1 MRNEEHKE
9 QCAVLEW
16 WGYKCHS
23 FGVPEHLLFAIPNG
37 GARNAI
43 TGAILK
49 AEGVRA
55 GVPDLFLACPNRYY
69 SGLFVEMK
77 KPKGGRVSDAQA
89 GMRTLLMWAGYD
101 VQICEG
107 ADKAR
112 AVITD
117 YLENR

>member
-16 WGYKCHS
+16 WKYKS
-23 FGVPEHLLFAIPNG
+23 KLFGISEQLLFAIPNG

-49 AEGVRA
+49 AEGVRP
-55 GVPDLFLACPNRYY
+55 GVPDLFLAHPNRYY
-69 SGLFVEMK
+69 SGLFIEMK
-77 KPKGGRVSDAQA
+77 KAKGGKVSDAQSE
-89 GMRTLLMWAGYD
+89 MRTLLMWAGYD

-117 YLENR
+117 YLANR

>member
-49 AEGVRA
+49 AEGVRP
-55 GVPDLFLACPNRYY
+55 GVPDLFLAHPNRYY
-69 SGLFVEMK
+69 SGLFIEMK
-77 KPKGGRVSDAQA
+77 KTKGGRVSDAQSGIRA
-89 GMRTLLMWAGYD
+89 LLMMAGYD

-117 YLENR
+117 YLSKR